1 MVHHKESE
9 DTKFTTSSSSV
20 GQKSMWDREKVDD
33 EEKKLNG
40 TDGNTKPDPPGES
53 HSY

>member
-1 MVHHKESE
+1 MVRHKESE

-20 GQKSMWDREKVDD
+20 GQKSMWDREKLDV
-33 EEKKLNG
+33 EEKQLG

-53 HSY
+53 HLY